1 MNKYEKWYASITQNA
16 KTRLLK
22 GYSER
27 HHIIPRSLGGTD
39 NIDNLVDLT
48 AREHFI
54 CHWLLTKTHTGQ
66 DKHKMLNAL
75 RMLRAE
81 NLNQKR
87 YKTKITARVYA
98 NLKEEYAIIQS
109 KKFSGINNPMYGEKF
124 HRSEE
129 GKKRQRESV
138 LGENNGSKQLT
149 AREKVRQSKLGKTR
163 DPFDSNW
170 KQNLS
175 KNHKSKQPGFDGT
188 ITEETRKKIG
198 NKIRGRKQTN
208 EEKKRRGDSVKAL
221 GLKREK
227 KLCPHCQQSIAINTY
242 PRWHGENCRNLA
254 K

>member
-1 MNKYEKWYASITQNA
+1 MNKYEKWYISITQNA
-16 KTRLLK
+16 KTRSLK

-54 CHWLLTKTHTGQ
+54 CHWLLTKTYTGQ

-109 KKFSGINNPMYGEKF
+109 KKFAGINNPMYGEKF

-129 GKKRQRESV
+129 GKKRQREAV

-175 KNHKSKQPGFDGT
+175 KNHKSKQPGFDGSLSEST
-188 ITEETRKKIG
+188 KQKMREKAI
-198 NKIRGRKQTN
+198 GRKQSIETIQ
-208 EEKKRRGDSVKAL
+208 KKADAIRGS
-221 GLKREK
+221 KREK
-227 KLCPHCQQSIAINTY
+227 QLCPHCSQLISVNTY
-242 PRWHGENCRNLA
+242 PRWHGDNC
-254 K
+254 KTK